1 MWVTSTSLPW
11 VSPDPHVSMN
21 ARPSATLSRRLKKT
35 RKNFELCSHSVSLHL
50 LENINGK
57 NVKTCCKCFTTL
69 HWPTHTLASALGKN
83 LTSNTSN
90 SGTQGEGGVQ
100 EGEKLWQQSVDMRE
114 GAGDRGSKS
123 KRVYNF
129 ISHWLTVKSWF
140 CLYCKLKRQSQHA
153 CTRQTQPKELK
164 QLRNHH
170 LCMDSGM
177 VCVCMCVGV
186 RECASPHSD
195 LRSHLAHFSEVIF

>member
-1 MWVTSTSLPW
+1 M
-11 VSPDPHVSMN
+11 
-21 ARPSATLSRRLKKT
+21 ARPSATLSRRLKNT

-69 HWPTHTLASALGKN
+69 HWPTHTLASALAKN

-100 EGEKLWQQSVDMRE
+100 EGEKLRRQSVEWRE

-129 ISHWLTVKSWF
+129 ISHWLAVKSWLW
-140 CLYCKLKRQSQHA
+140 LYCKLKKAVTA
-153 CTRQTQPKELK
+153 CTYQTQPKKLK

-170 LCMDSGM
+170 LCMDSGV

-186 RECASPHSD
+186 RECASP
-195 LRSHLAHFSEVIF
+195 AFSLGTFFRRYSLSVIFSRYPWNLH